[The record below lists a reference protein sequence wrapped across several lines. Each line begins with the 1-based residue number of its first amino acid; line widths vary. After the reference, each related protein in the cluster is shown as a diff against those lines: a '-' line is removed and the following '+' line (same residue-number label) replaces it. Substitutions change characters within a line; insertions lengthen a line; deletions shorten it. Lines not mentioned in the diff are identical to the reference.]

1 MEEEDDI
8 EDFTVAGIDDAD
20 LLDADEGRK
29 FSEE

>member
-8 EDFTVAGIDDAD
+8 EDVTVASIDDAD

-29 FSEE
+29 VSEE